1 MPGDRPRVRDES
13 EHWYT
18 DKSSGARLSFR
29 PKPDELVV
37 TFAGNAGP
45 EPVAELMA
53 APEVRSLSRGANAGR
68 GFAVIHPAADL
79 RAADLVESV
88 DPVANALPVL
98 VDADGLPRYFLPDE
112 LTVQFRGDIDPATAE
127 EIIGREGGRVLVR
140 QRTPGYFT
148 ISVAEGAGLFET
160 IRRFA
165 ELPEVAFAEP
175 SEAGFNDQLYVPD
188 DAEFGRLWGLRN
200 TGQTVNGTAGTAG
213 QDIAAVKAWDLHRGD
228 RDVIVAVVDTG
239 ADLDHPDL
247 AANLLPRGSE
257 DWDFADAADPVPAD
271 EDTHG
276 THVAGTAVGVDNAI
290 GVIGV
295 APRCRFMP
303 LRINLTAGMNQNR
316 ADAINYVAAQATAHP
331 DRRYVINC
339 SWRMNGDHAGVR
351 NAIINAVNHNVVVCF
366 AAGNDNNN
374 TDVTPQFPG
383 VYPQV
388 IAVVALDQNG
398 RKATFSNFGTN
409 TDVSAP
415 GVNVYS
421 TVPNDTYGFKD
432 GTSMA
437 SPHVAGLAA
446 LVWSANPGL
455 SNTQVRQMI
464 EGTGVSV
471 DALNPGFAGLL
482 GKGRVNAFK
491 AVTLAQFFGAF
502 VPSIAALA

>member
-1 MPGDRPRVRDES
+1 
-13 EHWYT
+13 
-18 DKSSGARLSFR
+18 
-29 PKPDELVV
+29 
-37 TFAGNAGP
+37 
-45 EPVAELMA
+45 
-53 APEVRSLSRGANAGR
+53 
-68 GFAVIHPAADL
+68 
-79 RAADLVESV
+79 
-88 DPVANALPVL
+88 
-98 VDADGLPRYFLPDE
+98 
-112 LTVQFRGDIDPATAE
+112 
-127 EIIGREGGRVLVR
+127 
-140 QRTPGYFT
+140 
-148 ISVAEGAGLFET
+148 
-160 IRRFA
+160 
-165 ELPEVAFAEP
+165 
-175 SEAGFNDQLYVPD
+175 
-188 DAEFGRLWGLRN
+188 
-200 TGQTVNGTAGTAG
+200 
-213 QDIAAVKAWDLHRGD
+213 
-228 RDVIVAVVDTG
+228 
-239 ADLDHPDL
+239 
-247 AANLLPRGSE
+247 
-257 DWDFADAADPVPAD
+257 
-271 EDTHG
+271 
-276 THVAGTAVGVDNAI
+276 VDNAI

-303 LRINLTAGMNQNR
+303 LRINLTSGMNQNR

-374 TDVTPQFPG
+374 TDVTPQFPS

-398 RKATFSNFGTN
+398 NKATFSNFGTN

-464 EGTGVSV
+464 ESTGVSM